1 MIIARI
7 FFCRRELVYR
17 LRGGQRNSS
26 QSTLGPW
33 TNYTREPPFTCEIV
47 YWVSSPSA
55 TSETGRAWRGS
66 RCIIIIQRFYYS
78 ADMIYYS
85 VNCLCAVTW
94 VDETPVRNGAI
105 WWNGIFLSCPI
116 SSLWASVCINMVAIH
131 SLVDLFFFFVFL
143 DFVHVYPR
151 LLCVSALKHA
161 FKIRRKIV

>member
-1 MIIARI
+1 MSFGRDDNCPDFLLPSWAGLQTERGPEET
-7 FFCRRELVYR
+7 RVNLHLVHGPVT
-17 LRGGQRNSS
+17 RGS
-26 QSTLGPW
+26 
-33 TNYTREPPFTCEIV
+33 PPFTCEIV
-47 YWVSSPSA
+47 YWVSPPSA

-105 WWNGIFLSCPI
+105 WWNGISLSCPI

-131 SLVDLFFFFVFL
+131 SLVDLFFFFRFCACLPSSTVCFCIKTC
-143 DFVHVYPR
+143 F
-151 LLCVSALKHA
+151 
-161 FKIRRKIV
+161 